1 MTQALKN
8 SAPTPSAP
16 LSQLPT
22 GSRGRLYALILA
34 GVVAL
39 FIVWSV
45 QTLIRTFEDTQDTI
59 AAQKELLARTQR
71 LISTIPHL
79 ENRARQANLQMAQTT
94 PLLTAPS
101 DDLALAQLQETVHTL
116 TDALNLPLTSQEPLT
131 LPRKDHFQ
139 TIALRVAFTASW
151 PATIQFLS
159 SLQQTHSPHLLTEDL
174 QISTASGIMP
184 DDAAAHGQPVDVSLL
199 IVALR
204 SLNKPTH
211 ISPHS
216 SNTQNW

>member
-1 MTQALKN
+1 MTQAHQN
-8 SAPTPSAP
+8 ATSTP

-22 GSRGRLYALILA
+22 GPRGRIYALLLA
-34 GVVAL
+34 AIAVLCL
-39 FIVWSV
+39 FWAA
-45 QTLIRTFEDTQDTI
+45 QTLIGTFSNTQETI
-59 AAQKELLARTQR
+59 TAQKELLLRTQR
-71 LISTIPHL
+71 LIGTIPHL
-79 ENRARQANLQMAQTT
+79 ESRARQADLQMTQTT

-116 TDALNLPLTSQEPLT
+116 TDALSLPLTSQEPLT

-184 DDAAAHGQPVDVSLL
+184 DDAATHGQPVDVSLL

-204 SLNKPTH
+204 SPNKPPH
-211 ISPHS
+211 LPPHS
-216 SNTQNW
+216 STTQNW

>member
-1 MTQALKN
+1 MPQTHNNA
-8 SAPTPSAP
+8 APN
-16 LSQLPT
+16 LSHLPT
-22 GSRGRLYALILA
+22 GQRGRLYALILA
-34 GVVAL
+34 GLAVL
-39 FIVWSV
+39 LCVWTV
-45 QTLIRTFEDTQDTI
+45 QTLISTFENTQESITT
-59 AAQKELLARTQR
+59 QKELLARTQR

-79 ENRARQANLQMAQTT
+79 ENSAQQARLHMAQTS

-174 QISTASGIMP
+174 QISAAAGIMP

-204 SLNKPTH
+204 SIRSASAL
-211 ISPHS
+211 SPHS
-216 SNTQNW
+216 SNSQNW